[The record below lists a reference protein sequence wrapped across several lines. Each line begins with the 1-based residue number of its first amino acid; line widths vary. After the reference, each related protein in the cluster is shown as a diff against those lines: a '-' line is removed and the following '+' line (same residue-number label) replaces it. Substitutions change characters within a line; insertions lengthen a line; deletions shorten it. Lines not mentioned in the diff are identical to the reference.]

1 MLFKGWAKDNNVIH
15 VRKRVLLVRRK
26 NTVDE
31 ALHDGRS
38 IGKTKGHG
46 AHLIKS
52 IFRDEGCEFG
62 ILFRGE
68 GNLMEGRIEVED
80 SEPLNSSE

>member
-1 MLFKGWAKDNNVIH
+1 MLFKGWAEDNDVIH
-15 VRKRVLLVRRK
+15 VRKRILLVRRK

-38 IGKTKGHG
+38 IGETKGPG

-52 IFRDEGCEFG
+52 IFRDEGSEFG
-62 ILFRGE
+62 TLFRE
-68 GNLMEGRIEVED
+68 EKAI
-80 SEPLNSSE
+80 